1 MSKPQAFAEQVLP
14 AWKRAVLKIGSS
26 LLAGDGGLSPRNAVH
41 LAAFVHAAR
50 AQGREVVIVSSGA
63 VAAGRAVLHATPR
76 PGAAMAERQALAA
89 LGQAKL
95 MAFWQGL
102 FAQPVAQVLLTHDD
116 VRNRRRYLNARAT
129 LQELLRC
136 GALPIVNEN
145 DTVSVD
151 ELKLGDNDTL
161 GAIVAALI
169 DADVLFIAT
178 DIDGLYDRDPRAH
191 ADAKPLATV
200 VDPGEDVLAMAS
212 GAGTA
217 VGTGGMR
224 TKILA
229 ARGAAMAG
237 IDTILFNGT
246 RADVALGLGADR
258 LRGTRLVAGRSR
270 IAARKQWLRHAPVR
284 GGTLVVDD
292 GAAEALCGRGASLL
306 PSGIVTV
313 YGEFGRGDPVQIATN
328 TGDRIIEI
336 AHGISQYSSAD
347 VRRLLRRR
355 SIEIPEILGYSY
367 GDAVVHRD
375 DLALIESGREWRAR
389 RQSADTGRI
398 IVDAGAA
405 LALIEGGASL
415 LPVGIVSVH
424 GHFYSGELVDICLQ
438 DTSGV
443 SIIARGVTRYSA
455 EEIRR
460 LVGRRSSDIDG
471 VLGFTRGDTIVHR
484 DDLSL
489 LVDSPREAADD

>member
-1 MSKPQAFAEQVLP
+1 MSKPHAFVEQTLP
-14 AWKRAVLKIGSS
+14 AWKRAVLKVGSS

-200 VDPGEDVLAMAS
+200 VDPGEDVLAMAG
-212 GAGTA
+212 GAGSA

-224 TKILA
+224 TKVIA
-229 ARGAAMAG
+229 AQRAGAAG
-237 IDTILFNGT
+237 IDTVLFNGT
-246 RADVALGLGADR
+246 RAAVAQALGEDR
-258 LRGTRLVAGRSR
+258 LIGTRFIAGRSR
-270 IAARKQWLRHAPVR
+270 IAARKHWLRHAPVEP
-284 GGTLVVDD
+284 
-292 GAAEALCGRGASLL
+292 GAAIAIDAGAVSALVDKGASLL
-306 PSGIVTV
+306 PIGAVDAR
-313 YGEFGRGDPVQIATN
+313 GEFRRGDLVEIVRADDADATP
-328 TGDRIIEI
+328 
-336 AHGISQYSSAD
+336 
-347 VRRLLRRR
+347 L
-355 SIEIPEILGYSY
+355 
-367 GDAVVHRD
+367 
-375 DLALIESGREWRAR
+375 
-389 RQSADTGRI
+389 
-398 IVDAGAA
+398 
-405 LALIEGGASL
+405 
-415 LPVGIVSVH
+415 
-424 GHFYSGELVDICLQ
+424 
-438 DTSGV
+438 
-443 SIIARGVTRYSA
+443 ARGVTQYSA
-455 EEIRR
+455 ADIRR
-460 LVGRRSSDIDG
+460 IARRRSHEIET
-471 VLGFTRGDTIVHR
+471 VLGYNYGDTIVHR